1 MTRSPGR
8 LYGLALLAGLPP
20 ALLLASSCV
29 AFHYGFDAAL
39 GRPLW
44 WHLYSPFS
52 VLRWASSW
60 GLTPGYRAGFLS
72 GLSLAVIVWLLPAAA
87 LRLREMREPASLG
100 ERPAGSRLGTAA
112 DLKDLGAFGHRGPG
126 IVVGLDGRRPL
137 YSTGDVHGLVLGPT
151 RTGKGVNN
159 IVPTLLTW
167 TESALVLDFKG
178 ELASVCGPMRA
189 HLGKVFTIDA
199 TSPRS
204 ARFNPLLAV
213 RTGPE
218 IVTDAQALAHML
230 VNPDLH
236 VASGDTVWND
246 AAALV
251 ATALL
256 VTARLSKTPT
266 LGYFHALLQDLM
278 AGRPVRSPHPWAG
291 DMLGRVWKT
300 WHEKTR
306 SSVFFNLES
315 RLAFLASEL
324 VQAVLSGDDFRA
336 DDLMAADQPVT
347 VFIGTPLR
355 MAEPMRPLHRLLLAS
370 LLGSLTAA
378 RDETADGRPKKRRL
392 LMLLDEFPALGSIPA
407 MERNMANLAGYGVRA
422 LLCAQDESQI
432 VRVYGPDHALAANCQ
447 LRVYSASLSARSVE
461 RERELA
467 GDEITVRRGSS
478 REGWFGK
485 TTTSLSD
492 ARTPLVEAGEL
503 VKLARENVV
512 VFAPGLRRPVVLP
525 KMRYF
530 RHPHFR
536 GLFAAPDAPR
546 VGLAEKGRP
555 LPLTPAP
562 AAPPPGGLTLDL
574 TAEQV
579 RVAMQRA
586 KPGETPEAYIARFLA
601 TARKGPKAPPPSP

>member
-1 MTRSPGR
+1 
-8 LYGLALLAGLPP
+8 
-20 ALLLASSCV
+20 
-29 AFHYGFDAAL
+29 
-39 GRPLW
+39 
-44 WHLYSPFS
+44 
-52 VLRWASSW
+52 
-60 GLTPGYRAGFLS
+60 
-72 GLSLAVIVWLLPAAA
+72 
-87 LRLREMREPASLG
+87 MREPLAAE

-112 DLKDLGAFGHRGPG
+112 DLKALGAFGHRGPG
-126 IVVGLDGRRPL
+126 IVVGLDGKRPL
-137 YSTGDVHGLVLGPT
+137 YSIGDVHGLVLGPT

-189 HLGKVFTIDA
+189 HVGKVFTIDA

-230 VNPDLH
+230 INPDLH
-236 VASGDTVWND
+236 VSSGDTVWND

-256 VTARLSKTPT
+256 VTARLSREPT
-266 LGYFHALLQDLM
+266 LGHFHALLNDLM
-278 AGRPVRSPHPWAG
+278 AGRPVPSPHPWAAG
-291 DMLGRVWKT
+291 MIGRVWKT

-315 RLAFLASEL
+315 RLSFLASEL

-336 DDLMAADQPVT
+336 DDLMAGDEPVT

-355 MAEPMRPLHRLLLAS
+355 MAEAMRPLHRLLLAAF
-370 LLGSLTAA
+370 LGSLTASL
-378 RDETADGRPKKRRL
+378 DETADGRPKKRKL

-422 LLCAQDESQI
+422 LLCAQDESQV

-447 LRVYSASLSARSVE
+447 LRIYSASLSARSVE

-467 GDEITVRRGSS
+467 GDEITVKRGTT

-485 TTTSLSD
+485 VTTSSSD
-492 ARTPLVEAGEL
+492 ARAPLVEAGEL
-503 VKLARENVV
+503 VKLARDNVV

-530 RHPHFR
+530 EHPHFR
-536 GLFAAPDAPR
+536 RLFAEQGAPR
-546 VGLAEKGRP
+546 FGLAEKGRP
-555 LPLTPAP
+555 LPLPAP
-562 AAPPPGGLTLDL
+562 TTAAPPAATTISLTS
-574 TAEQV
+574 EQV
-579 RVAMQRA
+579 AALQKRA
-586 KPGETPEAYIARFLA
+586 KPGESVEDFIARLA
-601 TARKGPKAPPPSP
+601 QAAGGKPKGQPPAP